1 MSCTYKKIVEE
12 KRAKKILYI
21 STEFLN
27 TNNFPIFIKEYISK
41 PLGKNEKVLIFT
53 DDLIYKDLEEVFFSD
68 SNLITDSLNNGV
80 LEIKL
85 YDPVT
90 FNINSQE
97 LLEILSYTAK
107 TKEKINIIWDFKSFA
122 KRSGKFKELNRC
134 IENIFSYSNLKVTN
148 MVYMHNYNYNME
160 LLENLCLNFQHLI
173 VFDRGKELYFSCNED
188 IDRMLWILNS
198 NAQLKYQ
205 NKNLVLFNDI
215 FSNIPKTSDK
225 DGFKSIILNKIRD
238 ICNVDFCIMYT
249 TEKLKENVLGLD
261 SCFGITKKHKYYM
274 INDRELITYH
284 NIVNSE
290 VNSKCTSV
298 FIDFDELEEEQLKRT
313 FINLGLYCCIVIY
326 VDYYEDIKGTIWVGR
341 YENNK
346 RIWKEDIDYIESICR
361 TAFYLIQEQNK
372 FSNLQNKLIE
382 NEKLRAMGEMAAGI
396 AHDINNILTPI
407 IGSIQ
412 LLKDSNIEDKNIIKQ
427 FKIIEICAYDGINIA
442 NKVKSFTKQYNVNN
456 KLEVFNIDNIMTDA
470 IDLTK
475 NKWLTESALNG
486 ININMVSKLKS
497 DAKIKG
503 NATELREV
511 FINIIR
517 NAIDAMPK
525 GGDIEI
531 TTQNKDRMSIIHIR
545 DNGIG
550 MNKDVIK
557 RAFEP
562 FFTTKGSK
570 GSGLGL
576 SVSYKIIQDHGG
588 FIKIESKENLGTH
601 FYIELPICYNV
612 DEASEDM
619 KEEDIEFNGNILIID
634 DQQQIRN
641 VISDMIKSIAKCRV
655 KSCGNDNI
663 EQELGRRK
671 YDIILCDFSMPG
683 MNGIQV
689 SNIAKKINEEVFFC
703 LMTGW
708 IGNFNNNITQNI
720 NLILNKP
727 INKEKLKQ
735 IFITYK
741 NTKSMC

>member
-1 MSCTYKKIVEE
+1 MSYTYKRVIEE
-12 KRAKKILYI
+12 NKSKKVLCI

-41 PLGKNEKVLIFT
+41 ALYKNEKVLIFT
-53 DDLIYKDLEEVFFSD
+53 DDIIYKDLEEIFYSNSD
-68 SNLITDSLNNGV
+68 IITHSINNGI
-80 LEIKL
+80 LGIKL
-85 YDPVT
+85 YDPVN
-90 FNINSQE
+90 FNVNSDE

-107 TKEKINIIWDFKSFA
+107 TKEKINIIWDFKNFA
-122 KRSGKFKELNRC
+122 KRMGKFKELNRC
-134 IENIFSYSNLKVTN
+134 VENIFSYSNSKVTN
-148 MVYMHNYNYNME
+148 MVYIDNYNYNVN
-160 LLENLCLNFQHLI
+160 LLERLCLNFNNMVI
-173 VFDRGKELYFSCNED
+173 FDRNKEIYFNCSEN
-188 IDRMLWILNS
+188 ISRILWILNS

-205 NKNLVLFNDI
+205 NKNLVLFNDM

-225 DGFKSIILNKIRD
+225 DGFKSIILNKIKD

-249 TEKLKENVLGLD
+249 TEKLKENVIGLD
-261 SCFGITKKHKYYM
+261 SCFGITKRHKYYM
-274 INDRELITYH
+274 INDKNLITYH
-284 NIVNSE
+284 NMMNSE
-290 VNSKCTSV
+290 IVSKCSSI
-298 FIDFDELEEEQLKRT
+298 FIDFNELEDIKLKET
-313 FINLGLYCCIVIY
+313 FTNLSLYCCIAIY
-326 VDYYEDIKGTIWVGR
+326 VDYYEDIKGTIWLGR

-346 RIWKEDIDYIESICR
+346 RISKEDIDYIESICR

-372 FSNLQNKLIE
+372 FSDLQNKLIE

-427 FKIIEICAYDGINIA
+427 LKIIEICAYDGINIA
-442 NKVKSFTKQYNVNN
+442 NKVKSFTKQYNTRN
-456 KLEVFNIDNIMTDA
+456 KLEIFNIDDIMLDA

-486 ININMVSKLKS
+486 ININMVSNLKS
-497 DAKIKG
+497 GEKVRG
-503 NATELREV
+503 NETELREV

-517 NAIDAMPK
+517 NAIDAMTK
-525 GGDIEI
+525 GGKIEI
-531 TTQNKDRMSIIHIR
+531 ITENKDKMVSIQIR
-545 DNGIG
+545 DNGMG
-550 MNKDVIK
+550 MNEDVIK

-562 FFTTKGSK
+562 FFTTKGNK

-588 FIKIESKENLGTH
+588 SIKIESKENLGTY
-601 FYIELPICYNV
+601 FYIELPICDDVNEV
-612 DEASEDM
+612 SRNINED
-619 KEEDIEFNGNILIID
+619 KVEFEGNILIID

-641 VISDMIKSIAKCRV
+641 VIADMIKSIVKCKV
-655 KSCGNDNI
+655 KSCGNANI
-663 EQELGRRK
+663 EDELQRRK

-689 SNIAKKINEEVFFC
+689 CDVAKKINQNVFFC

-708 IGNFNNNITQNI
+708 VGNFNNDITRNI

-727 INKEKLKQ
+727 INKEKLKEML
-735 IFITYK
+735 ITYK
-741 NTKSMC
+741 NIYK

>member
-1 MSCTYKKIVEE
+1 MSCTYKKVIEDN
-12 KRAKKILYI
+12 KAKKILCI

-27 TNNFPIFIKEYISK
+27 TNKFPIFIKEYISK
-41 PLGKNEKVLIFT
+41 ALYKNEKVLIFT
-53 DDLIYKDLEEVFFSD
+53 DDLIYKDLEKVFYSCED
-68 SNLITDSLNNGV
+68 LIIDSLNTGLLKIN
-80 LEIKL
+80 L
-85 YDPVT
+85 YDPVS
-90 FNINSQE
+90 FGNNSKE
-97 LLEILSYTAK
+97 LLKILSYTAK
-107 TKEKINIIWDFKSFA
+107 TKEKINIIWDFKNFA

-134 IENIFSYSNLKVTN
+134 IENIFSYSNVKVRN
-148 MVYMHNYNYNME
+148 MVYIDNYKYNMK
-160 LLENLCLNFQHLI
+160 LLEKLCANFDNMI
-173 VFDRGKELYFSCNED
+173 VFDRNKELYFSCNED
-188 IDRMLWILNS
+188 IDKILWILNS

-205 NKNLVLFNDI
+205 NKNLVLFNDM

-225 DGFKSIILNKIRD
+225 DGFKSIILNKIKD

-249 TEKLKENVLGLD
+249 TEKLKENILGLD
-261 SCFGITKKHKYYM
+261 SCFGVTKKHRYYM
-274 INDRELITYH
+274 INDRNLITYQRMI
-284 NIVNSE
+284 NREITNESC
-290 VNSKCTSV
+290 SM
-298 FIDFDELEEEQLKRT
+298 FIDFNELDEKNLKNI
-313 FINLGLYCCIVIY
+313 FITLGLYCSIAVY
-326 VDYYEDIKGTIWVGR
+326 VDYYEDIKGAIWVGR

-346 RIWKEDIDYIESICR
+346 RISKEDIDYIESICR

-372 FSNLQNKLIE
+372 FSDLQNKLIE

-427 FKIIEICAYDGINIA
+427 LKIIEICAYDGINIA
-442 NKVKSFTKQYNVNN
+442 NKVKSFTKQYNRSS
-456 KLEVFNIDNIMTDA
+456 KLEIFNIDDIMLDA

-486 ININMVSKLKS
+486 ISINMVSNLKS
-497 DAKIKG
+497 KAKVKG

-517 NAIDAMPK
+517 NAIDAMDK
-525 GGDIEI
+525 GGNIEI
-531 TTQNKDRMSIIHIR
+531 ITENKGKTVNIQIR

-550 MNKDVIK
+550 MNEDVVK

-588 FIKIESKENLGTH
+588 FIKIESKENLGTF
-601 FYIELPICYNV
+601 FYISLPICNSV
-612 DEASEDM
+612 NEICEEM
-619 KEEDIEFNGNILIID
+619 NEEDIDFHGNILIID
-634 DQQQIRN
+634 DQQQIRS
-641 VISDMIKSIAKCRV
+641 VIADMIKSIVKCRI
-655 KSCGNDNI
+655 KSCGNENI
-663 EQELGRRK
+663 EEELNRRK
-671 YDIILCDFSMPG
+671 YDIIICDFSMPG

-708 IGNFNNNITQNI
+708 VGNFNNNMIKNI
-720 NLILNKP
+720 DLILNKP
-727 INKEKLKQ
+727 INKEKLREM
-735 IFITYK
+735 FISYK
-741 NTKSMC
+741 NMLSI